1 MGYVRAGIPRFTPE
15 GAASGPCAG
24 GPKRA
29 GAGEER
35 ARPNRPHER
44 AEDLVPIR
52 GRPGREAGE
61 LLGRLNGQAELAV
74 ARDEDRRG
82 GPPAA
87 EPREHAAE
95 ARVVEVGVE
104 HDRGKRARL

>member
-1 MGYVRAGIPRFTPE
+1 MGYGHAGIAPMGGGGALSRPRAGGRK
-15 GAASGPCAG
+15 G
-24 GPKRA
+24 A

-44 AEDLVPIR
+44 TEDLVPIH
-52 GRPGREAGE
+52 GRPGCEARE
-61 LLGRLNGQAELAV
+61 LLGRLNGQAEFAFP
-74 ARDEDRRG
+74 RDEDRRAR
-82 GPPAA
+82 PPAA